1 MLDLRFYDCNM
12 KLDPTRR
19 RVARQP
25 LDVYTLTPA
34 NFGAKE
40 DVCRRVG
47 QSLRSTRTI
56 VVLGVG
62 GACGLE
68 VERHPDRLWFVSK
81 TRIYAW
87 LMDVR

>member
-1 MLDLRFYDCNM
+1 MYTVYTAGPNAVTSH
-12 KLDPTRR
+12 PSISG
-19 RVARQP
+19 P
-25 LDVYTLTPA
+25 LETYTLTPA

-56 VVLGVG
+56 VVLGIG

-68 VERHPDRLWFVSK
+68 VERHPGRLWFVSK
-81 TRIYAW
+81 ARIYAW